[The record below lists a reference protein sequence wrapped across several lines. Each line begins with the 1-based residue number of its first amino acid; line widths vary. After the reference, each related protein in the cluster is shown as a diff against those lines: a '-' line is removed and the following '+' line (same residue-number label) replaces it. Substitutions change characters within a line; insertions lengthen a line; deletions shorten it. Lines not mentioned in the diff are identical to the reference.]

1 MNTLNLLIPYNYIVN
16 LINLTWSDL
25 FFAIKHGYLNPEAAT
40 EHAMYVIS
48 EEEFP
53 SQDVIDLAWLKKGE
67 DVHPYLDKLLA
78 PMSMEEYS
86 IAQEK
91 ILYVVLKWVF
101 ENKEHY
107 ADPFEVVE
115 TIYADFDYPEEISQ
129 FVRYMPSNQPL
140 LDLVDFNKERLY
152 KNWSDYLEKQK
163 KKYSVSDER

>member
-1 MNTLNLLIPYNYIVN
+1 M
-16 LINLTWSDL
+16 
-25 FFAIKHGYLNPEAAT
+25 
-40 EHAMYVIS
+40 
-48 EEEFP
+48 
-53 SQDVIDLAWLKKGE
+53 
-67 DVHPYLDKLLA
+67 
-78 PMSMEEYS
+78 
-86 IAQEK
+86 
-91 ILYVVLKWVF
+91 KWVF

-163 KKYSVSDER
+163 RSILCRMKGNTKINLINGDDKVGNSSKIAN